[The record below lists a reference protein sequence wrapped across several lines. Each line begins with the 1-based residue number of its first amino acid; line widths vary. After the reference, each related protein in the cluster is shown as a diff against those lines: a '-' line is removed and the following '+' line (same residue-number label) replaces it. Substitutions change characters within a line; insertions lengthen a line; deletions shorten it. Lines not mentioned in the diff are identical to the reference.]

1 MQYAVGGKRG
11 ARTAFASGA
20 SNAST
25 AAGAPRAA
33 ATTRPASLR
42 LHASSGKPATSRPS
56 VTGAADR
63 AENSVGNARSTER
76 SVPNIT
82 EASGALPISSAGI
95 AFLRPVCHATFVP
108 CDRARASATGAA
120 GIRRASAEAPLRS
133 TAQAA
138 GGRLDRR
145 HHTDSLP
152 SRCGAAVHALIGCA
166 DDRAQPRV
174 GPPPLGLPTCPPE
187 RLRDF
192 V

>member
-1 MQYAVGGKRG
+1 MQYAVCGKGG

-42 LHASSGKPATSRPS
+42 RHASSGKPATSRPS

-120 GIRRASAEAPLRS
+120 GIRRASAEAPSRS
-133 TAQAA
+133 TAQTA
-138 GGRLDRR
+138 GNQLHRCHRADPLQ
-145 HHTDSLP
+145 L
-152 SRCGAAVHALIGCA
+152 RCGAADLALVGRA
-166 DDRAQPRV
+166 DSRARPR
-174 GPPPLGLPTCPPE
+174 
-187 RLRDF
+187 
-192 V
+192 